1 MSKPVENVSEKPK
14 IEGKVEYKI
23 NWIEIRQKFDSL
35 QDVDLIFY
43 FLTKIVDEL
52 KLCSSVDCKIFPELH
67 RLDLM
72 RMNFRE
78 NKTLQDAQKNI
89 KNKLNLKSFQRE
101 FEKYIVYSKHTF
113 NKIYALKVTKDT
125 EMKEHKENFY
135 EYIKSLEVMND
146 NLVPVT
152 QEYIDVEKK
161 QFKNVANNA
170 FKDRLLKAQQEFKE
184 VKKEMDENEKN
195 QREKE
200 SKQK

>member
-1 MSKPVENVSEKPK
+1 MSKTVENIVEKK
-14 IEGKVEYKI
+14 IEIRI

-35 QDVDLIFY
+35 QDVDSIFY

-67 RLDLM
+67 KLDLM

-89 KNKLNLKSFQRE
+89 SSKLNLKSFERE
-101 FEKYIVYSKHTF
+101 YERYIVFSKHTF

-152 QEYIDVEKK
+152 QEYIDAEKR
-161 QFKNVANNA
+161 QFKNVAENA
-170 FKDRLLKAQQEFKE
+170 FKDRLAKARNEFKE
-184 VKKEMDENEKN
+184 VKKEMDESEKN

-200 SKQK
+200 SKK